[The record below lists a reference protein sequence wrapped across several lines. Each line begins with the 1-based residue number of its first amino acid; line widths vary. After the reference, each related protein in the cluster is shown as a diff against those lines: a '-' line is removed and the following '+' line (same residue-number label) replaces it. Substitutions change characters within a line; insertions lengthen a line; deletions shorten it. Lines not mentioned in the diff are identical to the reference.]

1 MRILYK
7 PDKFLAHCNNCDS
20 TFDLTDELYLYEPFH
35 YIDDVVQI
43 NKNPFYDSSKIQC
56 PVCKNSFIF
65 WTKQNS
71 PNLELSSGTC
81 SYCGT
86 DVAPGDTHC
95 NKCGAPLK
103 KG

>member
-7 PDKFLAHCNNCDS
+7 PDRFLGKCNACGTIYDI
-20 TFDLTDELYLYEPFH
+20 TDE
-35 YIDDVVQI
+35 I
-43 NKNPFYDSSKIQC
+43 NSKYSYRSADC
-56 PVCKNSFIF
+56 EVCRQGYVRWVMQEAPKIIVSNS
-65 WTKQNS
+65 
-71 PNLELSSGTC
+71 TC
-81 SYCGT
+81 SHCGT